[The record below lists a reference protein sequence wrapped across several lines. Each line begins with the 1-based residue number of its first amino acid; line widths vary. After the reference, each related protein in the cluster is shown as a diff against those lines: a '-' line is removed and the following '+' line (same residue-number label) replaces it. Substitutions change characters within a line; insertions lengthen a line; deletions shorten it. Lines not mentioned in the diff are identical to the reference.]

1 MFQCFSVIVQP
12 YMGSCEVRYHEGNYA
27 GQFQEKVEIDKA
39 YGVYEKL
46 EVPPVL
52 DSRRSTIVHDF
63 EKVGMNIVL
72 LAIKLCF
79 FIDIVCMRI
88 ILCQI
93 NTVPNTTISDLV
105 ENWHKSCIN
114 LSSEKL

>member
-1 MFQCFSVIVQP
+1 
-12 YMGSCEVRYHEGNYA
+12 MGSCEVRYHEGTYA

-52 DSRRSTIVHDF
+52 DSKRSTIVHDF

-72 LAIKLCF
+72 FGYKIVVPYRHCLHKDHFMSNQTAP
-79 FIDIVCMRI
+79 DI
-88 ILCQI
+88 
-93 NTVPNTTISDLV
+93 TISDLV
-105 ENWHKSCIN
+105 ENWHIN
-114 LSSEKL
+114 LS